1 MTPGRNI
8 ILRKEK
14 RMTVSSD
21 TSRCLASFLLS
32 LLLFVAAQAQTIDPR
47 STPSQRREHAV
58 EREEWRLAFELAF
71 GEGSPYSTLFPS
83 LYDERLTYKV
93 RRAITKYVLD
103 RIVRIALLETGARRV
118 RLSYRPGGYKDFPV
132 VPSAQ
137 LALRA
142 RDAGQAHRAL
152 NIIGYLAQQTL
163 VIGSKK
169 TKASGARAAL
179 EIIESD
185 NKRHL
190 SDRVLIEK
198 FWRRLAAL
206 SPELGPGFSAIET
219 GGRPGIYIIDS
230 DGDWRA
236 EDFARFIKTVRTVST
251 EFRIETSAEHF
262 QVEYA
267 EIGNDWKT
275 NRDGASY
282 LDRLSREGRRDL
294 SRRLVRL
301 YRPRVERWIRS
312 AFKKYAPRALR
323 KSKTAAASTRTVGRH
338 THSLCAGLN
347 NRRRDKECLKVM
359 SKRAR
364 AKEQSVWIGGV

>member
-1 MTPGRNI
+1 MGRLTPGRNI

-14 RMTVSSD
+14 RITVRSD
-21 TSRCLASFLLS
+21 KSPCLASFLLS
-32 LLLFVAAQAQTIDPR
+32 LLLFMAAQAQTIDPR
-47 STPSQRREHAV
+47 STPSHGREHAV
-58 EREEWRLAFELAF
+58 EREEWRLAF
-71 GEGSPYSTLFPS
+71 GEGSPYSTVFPS
-83 LYDERLTYKV
+83 LYDEHLTYEV

-118 RLSYRPGGYKDFPV
+118 RLSYGPGGYKDFPV

-179 EIIESD
+179 EIVESD

-236 EDFARFIKTVRTVST
+236 EDFARFIETVRAVSA

-275 NRDGASY
+275 DRDGASY
-282 LDRLSREGRRDL
+282 LDRLSREGRREL
-294 SRRLVRL
+294 SRRLIKL

-323 KSKTAAASTRTVGRH
+323 KSRTAAASTRTAGRH
-338 THSLCAGLN
+338 SL
-347 NRRRDKECLKVM
+347 
-359 SKRAR
+359 
-364 AKEQSVWIGGV
+364 SVPV